1 MGAGE
6 AEALG
11 STLQRGGRTKK
22 MNKATRINVAILGTI
37 FGISGMSHGFFEALQ
52 GNVSTNSFFIYAIG
66 EAQKMW
72 PHGNE
77 PAFTLLPSFLLAG
90 ISSMI
95 VGFAIIIWSLG
106 FVHRKNGPTIF
117 LLLFITLLLVGG
129 GVAQILFFPFIWL
142 VSIRIHQPLTWW
154 RKILPFQIRQP
165 LATLWPWSLAISA
178 GLLVFALVIATTGF
192 VPGVRDSEVV
202 FSIMLFCVGMEAIA
216 LPLTF
221 VTGFV
226 YDIAV
231 EPATV
236 AWREVPL

>member
-1 MGAGE
+1 
-6 AEALG
+6 
-11 STLQRGGRTKK
+11 
-22 MNKATRINVAILGTI
+22 MNKATRINVATLGTI
-37 FGISGMSHGFFEALQ
+37 FGISGISHGFFETLQ
-52 GNVSTNSFFIYAIG
+52 GNVPTNGLFIFAIG

-90 ISSMI
+90 ISAMS

-106 FVHRKNGPTIF
+106 FVHRKNGPTIL

-129 GVAQILFFPFIWL
+129 GIAQILFFPFIWI
-142 VSIRIHQPLTWW
+142 VSIRINQPLTWW
-154 RKILPFQIRQP
+154 QKILPIQIRKP
-165 LATLWPWSLAISA
+165 LAMLWPWSLAISA

-202 FSIMLFCVGMEAIA
+202 LSIMLFCLAVEVIA

-221 VTGFV
+221 VTGFAH
-226 YDIAV
+226 DIV
-231 EPATV
+231 LEPILA
-236 AWREVPL
+236 